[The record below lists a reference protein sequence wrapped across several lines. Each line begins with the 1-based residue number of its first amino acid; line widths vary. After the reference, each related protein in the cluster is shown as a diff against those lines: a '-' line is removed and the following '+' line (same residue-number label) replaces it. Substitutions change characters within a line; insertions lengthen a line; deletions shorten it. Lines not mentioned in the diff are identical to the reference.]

1 MTENTGKMD
10 LRKTAPLMLR
20 GFQIYKT
27 LLRGEA
33 QQVLLAELRE
43 IVRTAPVFTPEMAS
57 GRKMSVRMTSAG
69 DVGWFSDAQGYRY
82 IDQHPTGSA
91 WPEIPQSL
99 LDLWDAVSGC
109 TRRPDSC
116 LINFYGEGARMGMHQ
131 DNDETDLTCPVVSIS
146 LGDDGLFR
154 VGGVARGG
162 KTESIWLNS
171 GDVVVFG
178 GDARLAWHGVDKI
191 RFRSSGLLAKGGRIN
206 VTLRVAR

>member
-1 MTENTGKMD
+1 MTEIPEKMT
-10 LRKTAPLMLR
+10 LQNAVPLTLR
-20 GFQIYKT
+20 GFQIYKA
-27 LLRGEA
+27 LLGVEA
-33 QQVLLAELRE
+33 QQALLGELRE
-43 IVRTAPVFTPEMAS
+43 IAGAAPVFTPEMAG

-69 DVGWFSDAQGYRY
+69 EVGWFSDAQGYRY
-82 IDQHPTGSA
+82 IDQHPNGIA
-91 WPEIPQSL
+91 WPDIPQSL
-99 LDLWDAVSGC
+99 LDLWDEVSGC
-109 TRRPDSC
+109 ARRPDSC

-131 DNDETDLTCPVVSIS
+131 DNDEADLTCPVVSIS

-178 GDARLAWHGVDKI
+178 GDARLAWHGVDRI
-191 RFRSSGLLAKGGRIN
+191 RFRSSGLLPKGGRIN